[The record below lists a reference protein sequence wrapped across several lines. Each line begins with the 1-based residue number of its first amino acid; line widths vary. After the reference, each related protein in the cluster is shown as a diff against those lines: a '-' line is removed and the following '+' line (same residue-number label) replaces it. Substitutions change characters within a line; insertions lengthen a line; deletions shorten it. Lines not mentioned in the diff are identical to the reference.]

1 MRGRDLL
8 RNTAPHT
15 ALAGNHRCAPVCPCL
30 GSSRCNKWPGG
41 DGIPPD
47 PTGSRRMPPDLA
59 GSLRGEAEDSRGAED
74 DERSG
79 RFSYFGYLRP
89 IASQAALYFAVQ
101 MSDSL

>member
-1 MRGRDLL
+1 
-8 RNTAPHT
+8 
-15 ALAGNHRCAPVCPCL
+15 
-30 GSSRCNKWPGG
+30 
-41 DGIPPD
+41 
-47 PTGSRRMPPDLA
+47 MPPDLA